1 MHDTFDAVPGIG
13 VITNPRS
20 RANKRDP
27 GKMRRLGYLLGSAG
41 AAEATKSIDDLYRVA
56 EEFKRAKIDVLGI
69 NGGDGTIHVTLT
81 AFLQTWG
88 ADPFPKV
95 ALLGGGTLNTIAK
108 GLGLYART
116 DRLLYDVI
124 DRYHQGE
131 ELETLDRP
139 ILQVGDR
146 FGFIFGNGLVANFLD
161 AYYATGKP
169 SPWMGAKLLVRAAL
183 SSLVRGKFARKL
195 LQRFH
200 GRVTVDGETWARE
213 DFTTI
218 LGGTV
223 PEIGLGFAPFYR
235 CWESSETFPLIG
247 MHCSLAQLTMQLR
260 RIHRSKPLRRDRAIS
275 VVAKRALIESDG
287 EWSYTMD
294 GDVYAGPRSLALGPG
309 PILRLIRP
317 PRADL

>member
-1 MHDTFDAVPGIG
+1 VPGIG

-56 EEFKRAKIDVLGI
+56 EEFKREKIDILGI
-69 NGGDGTIHVTLT
+69 NGGDGTLHVTLT
-81 AFLQTWG
+81 AFLQTYQQE
-88 ADPFPKV
+88 PFPKV

-139 ILQVGDR
+139 VLRVGDK
-146 FGFIFGNGLVANFLD
+146 FGFLFGNGLVANFLD

-169 SPWMGAKLLVRAAL
+169 SPWMGAKLLIRTAL
-183 SSLVRGKFARKL
+183 SSLFRGGFSRRL

-200 GRVTVDGETWARE
+200 GRVTVDGEPWARE
-213 DFTTI
+213 DFTSVMAA
-218 LGGTV
+218 TV
-223 PEIGLGFAPFYR
+223 PQIGLGFAPFYR
-235 CWESSETFPLIG
+235 CWEASDAFPLIG
-247 MHCSLAQLTMQLR
+247 IHCTPPQLTMQLSRIR
-260 RIHRSKPLRRDRAIS
+260 RAKPMRRDRAIS
-275 VVAKRALIESDG
+275 VLSKQVTIESD
-287 EWSYTMD
+287 EDWSYMID
-294 GDVYAGPRSLALGPG
+294 GDVYRKTRTLALAPG